1 MKIYQ
6 LIFQRED
13 YVSVETYKEFEY
25 AIEKYDKL
33 VNIWKN
39 KPDECKFIEEQS
51 GREFGYFRVSKFTND
66 ITITIIADILR
77 ELKNRI
83 K

>member
-25 AIEKYDKL
+25 AMEQYDELVKL
-33 VNIWKN
+33 WKN
-39 KPDECKFIEEQS
+39 KPNECSFIKERHE
-51 GREFGYFRVSKFTND
+51 REFGYFRVAEFTNG
-66 ITITIIADILR
+66 ITITIQADILR
-77 ELKNRI
+77 EYKDKI
-83 K
+83 